1 MSPWRGTVHRTET
14 IDRQEASHDCQRG
27 PSVNPAQPEDRR
39 SFVIALTPKGRRAF
53 ERMARVHEGWVIEL
67 LGGIPDKAK
76 QQMYE
81 LLGQLRAQLAGHA
94 GHAEA
99 EPVEKKRTKK

>member
-1 MSPWRGTVHRTET
+1 
-14 IDRQEASHDCQRG
+14 
-27 PSVNPAQPEDRR
+27 
-39 SFVIALTPKGRRAF
+39 VIALTPKGRRAF

-81 LLGQLRAQLAGHA
+81 LLGQLRAQLAV
-94 GHAEA
+94 HAETDA
-99 EPVEKKRTKK
+99 ADKKRTKK